1 MKILRM
7 MIIGLLISLSSSYT
21 LVTVS
26 VLSTPD
32 VVATGPDLLKQ
43 LVLAAVL
50 GIVIGLL
57 TLIFESEHLAFPI
70 QLILHFIAITICV
83 LTAGYVGDW
92 YDVTQVSTIMS
103 VLTSELI
110 IYGLTW
116 GILHVLTKRDIDML
130 NEKIQKRKEEKR

>member
-21 LVTVS
+21 LVTIS
-26 VLSTPD
+26 VLSTPG

-50 GIVIGLL
+50 GIVIGLIS
-57 TLIFESEHLAFPI
+57 LIFESERLSFPI
-70 QLILHFIAITICV
+70 QLIIHFIAITICV

-110 IYGLTW
+110 IYGLAW
-116 GILHVLTKRDIDML
+116 GILYVLTKRDIDIL
-130 NEKIQKRKEEKR
+130 NESIQKRKEERR

>member
-21 LVTVS
+21 LMTIS
-26 VLSTPD
+26 VLSIPD
-32 VVATGPDLLKQ
+32 AVMTGPDLLKQ

-57 TLIFESEHLAFPI
+57 SLIFESESLSFPI
-70 QLILHFIAITICV
+70 QLIIHFIALTVCI

-92 YDVTQVSTIMS
+92 YDVTQVSTIMF
-103 VLTSELI
+103 VLISELI

-130 NEKIQKRKEEKR
+130 NEKIQKRKEERR

>member
-21 LVTVS
+21 LMTIS

-32 VVATGPDLLKQ
+32 AVMTGPNLLKQ

-57 TLIFESEHLAFPI
+57 SLIFESESLSFPI
-70 QLILHFIAITICV
+70 QLIIHFIALTVCI

-92 YDVTQVSTIMS
+92 YDITQVSTIMF
-103 VLTSELI
+103 VLVSELI

-116 GILHVLTKRDIDML
+116 GILYVLTKRDIDML
-130 NEKIQKRKEEKR
+130 NEKIQKRKEERR